1 MIEVR
6 ICGYYSIGIDDLATF
21 LPDKPDNFAY
31 TLDVQVCPLEG
42 RGVETFRF
50 HICTPNWLAD
60 RLRDRPV
67 LSGRHQ
73 TIVAR
78 HDINAILEHIERFVH
93 SISADTWDEFAHYMN
108 EQSSFADR
116 YNTPEEYP

>member
-50 HICTPNWLAD
+50 DICTPNWLAD
-60 RLRDRPV
+60 RLV
-67 LSGRHQ
+67 NKQVMSGRHL

-78 HDINAILEHIERFVH
+78 HDVVAILKHIESLVH

-108 EQSSFADR
+108 EEAYFADR
-116 YNTPEEYP
+116 YNSS